1 MPRLAS
7 GISYPYHI
15 GIDCPQ
21 LFQLPRV
28 PGLRKMQKSYFGDF
42 MVLKR
47 AVGMGIIASPEMK
60 KNANNLK

>member
-1 MPRLAS
+1 
-7 GISYPYHI
+7 
-15 GIDCPQ
+15 
-21 LFQLPRV
+21 
-28 PGLRKMQKSYFGDF
+28 MQKSYFGDF